1 MKERGASME
10 REDASEVRRGAKAV
24 RSHSVL
30 EGASYWTEAEA
41 GLNFF
46 LGIYKVELSWIII

>member
-1 MKERGASME
+1 ME